1 MANGYRLNTKMVKQP
16 VLFISGR
23 YDSVLTPGMAKG
35 MESFIP
41 HLRRAEVESD
51 HWALTQAPEDVNR
64 IVGDWLR
71 EVAFGAKSLL

>member
-1 MANGYRLNTKMVKQP
+1 MANNTRLDTKMVKQP

-23 YDSVLTPGMAKG
+23 HDAVLTPDMSKG

-41 HLRRAEVESD
+41 RLRRREVESD
-51 HWALTQAPEDVNR
+51 HWALTQAPEDVNG

-71 EVAFGAKSLL
+71 EVAFGARSLL